1 MNDIILLAYLHDIGK
16 MSIPDAILTKPTK
29 LSSIEW
35 ETMKRHPKLGADFV
49 GRIPDL
55 SSAATGI
62 LYHHENW
69 DGSGYPEG
77 LSETN
82 IPLVARI
89 IRVVDSFDAMT
100 NTRSYNRIKTK
111 TEALNEIINYSGVH
125 YDPEVVD
132 VFSEIIRNEIEEN
145 RKTQSKNTEEKQHKI
160 VRLY

>member
-1 MNDIILLAYLHDIGK
+1 
-16 MSIPDAILTKPTK
+16 
-29 LSSIEW
+29 
-35 ETMKRHPKLGADFV
+35 
-49 GRIPDL
+49 
-55 SSAATGI
+55 
-62 LYHHENW
+62 
-69 DGSGYPEG
+69 
-77 LSETN
+77 
-82 IPLVARI
+82 
-89 IRVVDSFDAMT
+89 MT